1 VTFTD
6 PGTHRRRG
14 PVPGPVVCDY
24 RRPVRDWHGWLLDR
38 VDWRPGA
45 VVLDAG
51 SGPGAYVPGV
61 LARVGAGGRVVALDL
76 SLERARAVPYSPRVT
91 RVQGDVTALPF
102 RDGSFDVAMAMH
114 MLYHLAD
121 VGLAAAELRRVLR
134 PGGVLLASTNG
145 ERDERELV
153 ELFVACGGR
162 DPAALG
168 GEGFTLENGGALLAP
183 AFDRVELHDWRDSEL
198 VVTDVE
204 AVVNTFESLR
214 YTVEPGLRGDVTWP
228 AFTARLRRAVGDVIR
243 RDGAFRISEHGG
255 VFVCR

>member
-1 VTFTD
+1 MTFTD

-14 PVPGPVVCDY
+14 PVRGAVVCDY
-24 RRPVRDWHGWLLDR
+24 RRPVRDWHGWPLDH
-38 VDWRPGA
+38 VDGWRGA
-45 VVLDAG
+45 AVLDAG
-51 SGPGAYVPGV
+51 SGPGAYVPAV
-61 LARVGAGGRVVALDL
+61 LERVGAGGRLVALDL
-76 SLERARAVPYSPRVT
+76 SLDRARAVPASPRVS

-102 RDGSFDVAMAMH
+102 RGARFDVAMAMH

-121 VGLAAAELRRVLR
+121 VGAAVAELRRVLR

-145 ERDERELV
+145 ERDQGELV
-153 ELFVACGGR
+153 GLFLACGGR

-168 GEGFTLENGGALLAP
+168 GGGFTLENGGALLAT
-183 AFDRVELHDWRDSEL
+183 AFDRVEPHDWRDSEL

-214 YTVEPGLRGDVTWP
+214 YTVEPGLREDVTWP
-228 AFTARLRRAVGDVIR
+228 AFVARLRSAAGDEIR
-243 RDGAFRISEHGG
+243 REGAFRIGEHGG